1 MTLEERFAE
10 LTRLRA
16 AAELG
21 GGPER
26 IARQHAAGKRTARER
41 VAALVDK
48 GSFEELD
55 RFVVHPTGDPEHRV
69 FGDGVVTGSARINGR
84 PIYLFA
90 QDFTVFGGRK
100 PRSSRIPS
108 RHASSLSAAKCA
120 TPERRACVS
129 APPSSSNV
137 TSSWVTA
144 LSTSGPVTNM

>member
-55 RFVVHPTGDPEHRV
+55 RFVVHPTGDP
-69 FGDGVVTGSARINGR
+69 G
-84 PIYLFA
+84 
-90 QDFTVFGGRK
+90 
-100 PRSSRIPS
+100 
-108 RHASSLSAAKCA
+108 
-120 TPERRACVS
+120 
-129 APPSSSNV
+129 
-137 TSSWVTA
+137 
-144 LSTSGPVTNM
+144 